1 MIDWGR
7 VRELQSEIG
16 PDCFDEIVALFL
28 EETDGVVD
36 RLQSLNDPAS
46 LENSL
51 HFLKGS
57 ALNLGFS
64 DLAQI
69 CQNGERQAAQGVVD
83 IAVDAVIDIYR
94 RSRVAFLG
102 GIRPFAA

>member
-16 PDCFDEIVALFL
+16 LDCFDEIVALFL
-28 EETDGVVD
+28 EESDDVVA
-36 RLQSLNDPAS
+36 RLQVQTDPAS
-46 LENSL
+46 LESSL

-83 IAVDAVIDIYR
+83 IAVDAVIDIYQQ
-94 RSRVAFLG
+94 SRIAFLG
-102 GIRPFAA
+102 GIETCAV